1 MSDQVVLITGSGR
14 GIGAAVARLAAER
27 GYADCVNYLTNA
39 ERAERVVSA
48 IRVYHYHHFEEEFV
62 YVISGRGIAEI
73 GDEKHEVGPGD
84 VMLFTAPSVGHHL
97 SNPFETDLVYLMG
110 GESHAVEIGEY
121 PRLRKRAIF
130 EKGKD
135 AYIVDLDAT
144 RPFRT

>member
-1 MSDQVVLITGSGR
+1 
-14 GIGAAVARLAAER
+14 
-27 GYADCVNYLTNA
+27 
-39 ERAERVVSA
+39 VS
-48 IRVYHYHHFEEEFV
+48 EDSKEEFV
-62 YVISGRGIAEI
+62 YVMCGRGIAEI
-73 GDEKHEVGPGD
+73 GDDQHDVGPGD

-110 GESHAVEIGEY
+110 GESRAVEIGEY

-130 EKGKD
+130 EKRKD